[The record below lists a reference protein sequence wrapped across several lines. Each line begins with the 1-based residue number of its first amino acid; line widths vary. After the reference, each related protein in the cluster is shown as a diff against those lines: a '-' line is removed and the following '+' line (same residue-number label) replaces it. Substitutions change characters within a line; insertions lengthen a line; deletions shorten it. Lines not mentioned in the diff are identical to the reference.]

1 MDKNSEKEKL
11 NDELLNNVAGGDIV
25 VHSYQDEP
33 ERFVYVCNSLRC
45 CGSDFI
51 SDYLISVCP
60 YCGSAEIC
68 LVDAYT
74 GD

>member
-1 MDKNSEKEKL
+1 MDKNSEKVKL
-11 NDELLNNVAGGDIV
+11 NDELLNNVAGGGIV
-25 VHSYQDEP
+25 DYKYQYEP
-33 ERFVYVCNSLRC
+33 YFLYVCNSLRC

-51 SDYLISVCP
+51 SDYLISTCP
-60 YCGSAEIC
+60 YCGSNEIC

>member
-1 MDKNSEKEKL
+1 MDKNSEKVKL
-11 NDELLNNVAGGDIV
+11 NDELLNNVAGGGIV
-25 VHSYQDEP
+25 DYKYQVEP
-33 ERFVYVCNSLRC
+33 YFLYVCNSLRC

-51 SDYLISVCP
+51 SDYLISICP
-60 YCGSAEIC
+60 YCGSNEIC

>member
-1 MDKNSEKEKL
+1 MDKNSEKVKL
-11 NDELLNNVAGGDIV
+11 NDVLLNNVAGGDIV

-51 SDYLISVCP
+51 SDFEISACP
-60 YCGSAEIC
+60 NCGSNEIC
-68 LVDAYT
+68 LLFT
-74 GD
+74 LN